1 MLTRIRKWGNSAAVR
16 LPTGTLAKAGLA
28 LDSAVEIRASEG
40 QVVVSAVTPVE
51 YTLDEL
57 LDACPPTK
65 MTLSDEDRQWLD
77 SPAVGEEIW

>member
-16 LPTGTLAKAGLA
+16 LPTATLAKAGLA
-28 LDSAVEIRASEG
+28 LDSTVEIRASDG
-40 QVVVSAVTPVE
+40 KVVVSAVTPAE

-65 MTLSDEDRQWLD
+65 MGLSDEDRQWLD
-77 SPAVGEEIW
+77 SQGVGEEAW